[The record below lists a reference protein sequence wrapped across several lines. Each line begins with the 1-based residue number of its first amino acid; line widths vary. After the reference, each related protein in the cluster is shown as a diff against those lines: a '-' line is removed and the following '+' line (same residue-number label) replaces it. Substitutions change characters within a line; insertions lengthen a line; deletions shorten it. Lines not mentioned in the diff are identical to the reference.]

1 MTLNQVAAIAE
12 GIIEHMISPKGW
24 GGYCEVPSATKMGK
38 KYRVYF
44 NAKLYSTSCNC
55 EAGQHSQDCGHRL
68 AVDRHFDSRR
78 EALQR
83 DDERTNYLNFCVQLD
98 I

>member
-1 MTLNQVAAIAE
+1 MTLNQVAAISE

-24 GGYCEVPSATKMGK
+24 GGYCEVPSATRPGK

-44 NAKLYSTSCNC
+44 NSKLYSTSCNC
-55 EAGQHSQDCGHRL
+55 DAGQHSQDCGHRL
-68 AVDRHFDSRR
+68 AVDRYFDSRR
-78 EALQR
+78 EALQY
-83 DDERTNYLNFCVQLD
+83 DAERTNYLNFCVQLD